1 MLDNIPRILFENLGN
16 VTAKSKLASSIVN
29 VAPKITQ
36 EDIQRKV
43 KTRYFCKYT
52 SHRRGTI
59 YEITS
64 GMYAAILDNPLF
76 RKTTID
82 WIIRGKLEDNVLTL
96 PTGEN
101 ILVKGVIS
109 QNKALLAL
117 AEEQLPGITYHL
129 RNYVEFYS
137 GE

>member
-16 VTAKSKLASSIVN
+16 VNSKSRLASSIVN

-52 SHRRGTI
+52 AHRHGTI

-64 GMYAAILDNPLF
+64 GMYTSILNNPLF

-82 WIIRGKLEDNVLTL
+82 WIIRGKLEDTILTL
-96 PTGEN
+96 GNGEN
-101 ILVKGVIS
+101 ILIKGVIS

-129 RNYVEFYS
+129 RNYIEFYS